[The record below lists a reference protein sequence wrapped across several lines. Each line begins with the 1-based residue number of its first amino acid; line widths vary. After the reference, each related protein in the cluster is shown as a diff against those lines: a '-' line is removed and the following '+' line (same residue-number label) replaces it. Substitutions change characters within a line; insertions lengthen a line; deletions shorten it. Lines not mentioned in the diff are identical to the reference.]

1 MRKWSCSSGRSTV
14 PSSVSLWERYSL
26 RKPTSSFPISR
37 WPLPQSCCRYT
48 KSRPPIPGR
57 LRRRRNRVISWRFMA
72 IMDEQTQSRLSADL
86 QAILRCLNCNASLE
100 SDQAGGF
107 VCPACKRE
115 FPNVQGI
122 ARFVAAQDYAASFGF
137 QWHRYPKT
145 QLDHD
150 EVRESDANFRV
161 KTALNPAELS
171 GKLVL
176 DVGCGMGRFAE
187 VATRWGARVVG
198 VDLSAAAEV
207 AARNLADRNFVA
219 LQADVFNLP
228 FAPESFDLIYSVGV
242 LHHTPDCE
250 AAVKV
255 LDRYLKPGGILAVW
269 LYSGYNKWYRF
280 SDVWR
285 KYTHKMKPRTLHCI
299 LKVAVPFFHHLN
311 QGLRRVPLL
320 GRPVAGAIQYVFPV
334 NRQKDAELRLLDTFD
349 WYSPKYQSKHT
360 YEQVFRWFEDM
371 HMEDMHVGQSSIAV
385 RGRKPDHR
393 G

>member
-1 MRKWSCSSGRSTV
+1 
-14 PSSVSLWERYSL
+14 
-26 RKPTSSFPISR
+26 
-37 WPLPQSCCRYT
+37 
-48 KSRPPIPGR
+48 
-57 LRRRRNRVISWRFMA
+57 MA

-285 KYTHKMKPRTLHCI
+285 KYTHKMKPRTLHRI